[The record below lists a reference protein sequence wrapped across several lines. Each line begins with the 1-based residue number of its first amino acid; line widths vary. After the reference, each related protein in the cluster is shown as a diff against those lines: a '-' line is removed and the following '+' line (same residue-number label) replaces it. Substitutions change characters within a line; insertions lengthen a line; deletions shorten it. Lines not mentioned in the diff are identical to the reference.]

1 MEETAVEGVEKS
13 NERIARSKSWR
24 ENNKFNQNEDAGKL
38 YGIEIVEISSQ
49 NGHSCANTHNL
60 AQIAIKIKTFDGFF
74 IITERSNLVVAIARH
89 KQFNNRKYRFVRTTT
104 VHDFDTDVRGRWSNA
119 RDGKDAKRHTAL
131 PSVKWRKPHPVSV
144 ISRKRAKY
152 SCEQSPFNVK
162 VNL

>member
-1 MEETAVEGVEKS
+1 LKTAWKKLQREGVEKS

-74 IITERSNLVVAIARH
+74 YN
-89 KQFNNRKYRFVRTTT
+89 YRTIKSCRCNCKAQASQQQEISICS
-104 VHDFDTDVRGRWSNA
+104 HDDS
-119 RDGKDAKRHTAL
+119 
-131 PSVKWRKPHPVSV
+131 S
-144 ISRKRAKY
+144 
-152 SCEQSPFNVK
+152 
-162 VNL
+162 